1 MTEALDVRI
10 QGDSM
15 WPTYHDGDLI
25 SLVVCDHN
33 YTPSE
38 NDVVLVEHPLKSG
51 VLMVKRISTVE
62 ASGRLFLTGDHPDPL
77 ASEDSHNFGPVSPE
91 LVKAYLR

>member
-15 WPTYHDGDLI
+15 WPTYHDGDEI
-25 SLVVCDHN
+25 HMIVRGDN
-33 YTPSE
+33 YTPCV
-38 NDVVLVEHPLKSG
+38 NDVVLVEHPMKPT

-62 ASGRLFLTGDHPDPL
+62 ANGRLFLTGDHPDPL
-77 ASEDSHNFGPVSPE
+77 ASEDSHNFGPVSTE